1 MSSYE
6 SVLALIDEC
15 ESPAAL
21 HVLTQELLWWARTS
35 NLSPDMARAVLD
47 VIKEAPGDIEVSA
60 LLDPEIPIPGSSRDL
75 SLALTKAEVN
85 FFNDH
90 ADEETKEAFWVV
102 ATTALSDPGNAA
114 NLGRVMDMLRAQLD
128 GEAARA

>member
-21 HVLTQELLWWARTS
+21 RVLTQELLWWARTS

-47 VIKEAPGDIEVSA
+47 VIKVSA
-60 LLDPEIPIPGSSRDL
+60 SFDLEIPSFGRDL
-75 SLALTKAEVN
+75 SLALVKAEVN

-90 ADEETKEAFWVV
+90 ADEETKEAFWAM
-102 ATTALSDPGNAA
+102 ATTALSNPGSAA
-114 NLGRVMDMLRAQLD
+114 DLGRIMDILRAQLD
-128 GEAARA
+128 GEAAQA